1 MDVNVFTQAG
11 NNSAVIEMA
20 YLEVFNDMEETP
32 QILSVSKIKN
42 ALSGAGGTGREN
54 TDNTIL
60 KVPFNPS
67 KLSFST
73 GYGSGDHS
81 TDTKAAITK
90 KENGQVAVADNS
102 RQEQALCVSIEL
114 IFDRTIY
121 RKDSVL
127 EEVEGFLAVVQ
138 NPYVRTVAFHWGN
151 QYYKGQLKS
160 LKANYVMF
168 NKDGLP
174 IRATVN
180 FSIELI

>member
-1 MDVNVFTQAG
+1 M
-11 NNSAVIEMA
+11 
-20 YLEVFNDMEETP
+20 
-32 QILSVSKIKN
+32 
-42 ALSGAGGTGREN
+42 
-54 TDNTIL
+54 
-60 KVPFNPS
+60 
-67 KLSFST
+67 
-73 GYGSGDHS
+73 
-81 TDTKAAITK
+81 
-90 KENGQVAVADNS
+90 ADNS